1 MAGRGLRH
9 PLVPVQVRLQYPL
22 SLVAAVGLRGSDE
35 YQEHSQWHR
44 LQEGMT
50 SFGEPV
56 LIDFDD
62 LYFMFYDITNM
73 HVILLYDT
81 DLTYYVM
88 GFFCEGDTF
97 QVQNNNCY

>member
-9 PLVPVQVRLQYPL
+9 PLVLVKVRLQYHR
-22 SLVAAVGLRGSDE
+22 SLAAAARLRGCDE
-35 YQEHSQWHR
+35 CQEHSQWHR

-50 SFGEPV
+50 SSREPV

-62 LYFMFYDITNM
+62 LYFRFYDMTNM

-81 DLTYYVM
+81 ELT
-88 GFFCEGDTF
+88 
-97 QVQNNNCY
+97 